1 MAYFKFEYLWIDG
14 YQPIANIR
22 SKTKVMNMDSFDGDV
37 STLPEWAF
45 DGSSTKQ
52 AEDFFSDMILKPKR
66 SYPDPGRE
74 NAFLILCEVYN
85 SDHTPHESNKRHL
98 IDEEATKDYW
108 IGFEQEYVL
117 MNTNGRPI
125 GFPTGG
131 YPEPQGPYYC
141 AVGYQ
146 NVAGR
151 KIIEEHLDMCLNAGI
166 GLTGINAEVMLG
178 QWEYQCFSIGAI
190 KACDDLI
197 VSRYL
202 LFRATENHEVVAE
215 LHPKPIKGDW
225 NGSGMHTN
233 FSNPYMK
240 EVGGK
245 EYFEKLLT
253 EFGKYHKE
261 HLAEYGAYNEERLT
275 GAHETASFTKYS
287 FGVSDRGASIR
298 IPNYTPEHGWKGYIE
313 DRRPAS
319 NSDPYRIVARMI
331 KTYEIAHEAA
341 IK

>member
-1 MAYFKFEYLWIDG
+1 MSYFKFEYLWLDG

-22 SKTKVMNMDSFDGDV
+22 SKTKVMRMDSFDGDA
-37 STLPEWAF
+37 SNLPQWAF
-45 DGSSTKQ
+45 DGSSTEQ
-52 AEDFFSDMILKPKR
+52 AEGFFSDMVLIPKR
-66 SYPDPGRE
+66 AYPDPGRE
-74 NAFLILCEVYN
+74 RAFLVICEVFN
-85 SDHTPHESNKRHL
+85 PDGTPHESNTRHVM
-98 IDEEATKDYW
+98 DEESTKDYW

-117 MNTNGRPI
+117 MGTNGRPI

-146 NVAGR
+146 NVTGR
-151 KIIEEHLDMCLNAGI
+151 NIIEEHLDMCLKTGI
-166 GLTGINAEVMLG
+166 WLTGVNAEVMLG
-178 QWEYQCFSIGAI
+178 QWEYQCFAMGAL

-197 VSRYL
+197 ISRYL

-253 EFGKYHKE
+253 EFGKYHAE
-261 HLAEYGAYNEERLT
+261 HIAEYGAYNNERLT
-275 GAHETASFTKYS
+275 GKHETASIKKYS

-298 IPNYTPEHGWKGYIE
+298 IPSYTPEHGWKGYIE

-319 NSDPYRIVARMI
+319 NADPYRVVSRMI
-331 KTYEIAHEAA
+331 KTYELAHEVA

>member
-22 SKTKVMNMDSFDGDV
+22 SKTRVMNMESFDGDA

-52 AEDFFSDMILKPKR
+52 AEGFFSDMVLKPKR

-74 NAFLILCEVYN
+74 NAFLVICEVYN
-85 SDHTPHESNKRHL
+85 SDHTPHGSNNRHT

-117 MNTNGRPI
+117 MNTDGRPI

-178 QWEYQCFSIGAI
+178 QWEYQCFSIGAL

-202 LFRATENHEVVAE
+202 LFRATENHEVIAE

-298 IPNYTPEHGWKGYIE
+298 IPIYTPEHNWKGYIE

-319 NSDPYRIVARMI
+319 NADPYRVVARMI
-331 KTYEIAHEAA
+331 KTYELAHEVA